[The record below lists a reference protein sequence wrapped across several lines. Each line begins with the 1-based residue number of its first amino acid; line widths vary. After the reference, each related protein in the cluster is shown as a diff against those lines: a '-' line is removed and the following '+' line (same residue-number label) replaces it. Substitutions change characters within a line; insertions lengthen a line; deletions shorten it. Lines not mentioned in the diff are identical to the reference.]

1 MNLNTI
7 AKLAGVSVSTVSKAF
22 SGSEEISMQ
31 TKEHIFKIARE
42 NGCFEKYSKNKY
54 ERKVIGV
61 VCPEISSDYYANI
74 LAVLNRVITAQG
86 GVMISAVSDFSVEKE
101 EELFT
106 YFSVYAKVNGIILIG
121 LKTKLNNSI
130 NVPMVAMFSAVKCA
144 HVDTIK
150 CDLQSSIEKAI
161 ECFVV
166 NGHTRIGFAGEPL
179 TKKKQEHYKE
189 AMYKAGLIIRPSD
202 IKISSRRFEAAGMEI
217 MESWLEEKQPP
228 TAILAA
234 YDYIA
239 IGLAR
244 SIHSKGLRVPE
255 DFSII
260 GMDDISV
267 IPYME
272 TSMSSIRTNTEEACR
287 VCVDLIMKKIDNQY
301 YRSRQD
307 IVIATEL
314 VIRESVAKCP
324 EGR

>member
-86 GVMISAVSDFSVEKE
+86 GVMISAVSDFSAEKE

-130 NVPMVAMFSAVKCA
+130 NVNFREVFS
-144 HVDTIK
+144 
-150 CDLQSSIEKAI
+150 L
-161 ECFVV
+161 
-166 NGHTRIGFAGEPL
+166 N
-179 TKKKQEHYKE
+179 
-189 AMYKAGLIIRPSD
+189 
-202 IKISSRRFEAAGMEI
+202 
-217 MESWLEEKQPP
+217 EE
-228 TAILAA
+228 
-234 YDYIA
+234 
-239 IGLAR
+239 
-244 SIHSKGLRVPE
+244 
-255 DFSII
+255 
-260 GMDDISV
+260 
-267 IPYME
+267 
-272 TSMSSIRTNTEEACR
+272 
-287 VCVDLIMKKIDNQY
+287 
-301 YRSRQD
+301 
-307 IVIATEL
+307 
-314 VIRESVAKCP
+314 
-324 EGR
+324 

>member
-1 MNLNTI
+1 
-7 AKLAGVSVSTVSKAF
+7 
-22 SGSEEISMQ
+22 
-31 TKEHIFKIARE
+31 
-42 NGCFEKYSKNKY
+42 
-54 ERKVIGV
+54 
-61 VCPEISSDYYANI
+61 
-74 LAVLNRVITAQG
+74 
-86 GVMISAVSDFSVEKE
+86 
-101 EELFT
+101 
-106 YFSVYAKVNGIILIG
+106 
-121 LKTKLNNSI
+121 
-130 NVPMVAMFSAVKCA
+130 
-144 HVDTIK
+144 
-150 CDLQSSIEKAI
+150 
-161 ECFVV
+161 
-166 NGHTRIGFAGEPL
+166 
-179 TKKKQEHYKE
+179 
-189 AMYKAGLIIRPSD
+189 MYKAGLIIRPSD